1 MNIPD
6 GWPTYLAVTVA
17 VFVIAFVSNK
27 SVRYILRRYI
37 TKSTNDLKNDPTQY
51 KFLENASSLIIYLI
65 AILIIFQYIPALRK
79 IGDALFVSAGV
90 FAAFIG
96 LAAQQAL
103 GNIISGVFIV
113 IFKPFRIGDQVRIN
127 ETLAGHVED
136 ITLRHCVIKSF
147 ENRRIIIPNSVISSE
162 TIVNANITDEKTC
175 FFLEIGISYDSNID
189 LAIKLMREEAEK
201 HPDLI
206 DHRTIAEKAE
216 GEEKIIVR
224 VIGFGDSSVNLR
236 AYLWASQP
244 DIGFAMKCD
253 LNKSI
258 KERFD
263 KEGIE
268 IPFPYRTIVYK
279 DKTAKAADNISEVI

>member
-1 MNIPD
+1 MSIPE
-6 GWPTYLAVTVA
+6 GWPKYTVFTIV
-17 VFVIAFVSNK
+17 VFLIAFIINK
-27 SVRYILRRYI
+27 SIRYLLQKFIN
-37 TKSTNDLKNDPTQY
+37 KSAADLKNDPTQY
-51 KFLENASSLIIYLI
+51 KFLKNASSLIIYLL
-65 AILIIFQYIPALRK
+65 AVLIVFHYIPALK
-79 IGDALFVSAGV
+79 SVGDALFLSAGV

-96 LAAQQAL
+96 FAAQQAL

-113 IFKPFRIGDQVRIN
+113 IFKPFRIGDQVTIN
-127 ETLAGHVED
+127 DSLKGHIED

-189 LAIKLMREEAEK
+189 LAIKLMKEEAEK

-206 DHRTIAEKAE
+206 DPRSIADKADGDEKV
-216 GEEKIIVR
+216 IVR

-253 LNKSI
+253 LNKAI

-279 DKTAKAADNISEVI
+279 DKISKATDNIAESI

>member
-1 MNIPD
+1 MKIPE
-6 GWPTYLAVTVA
+6 GWPTYLTTTVV
-17 VFVIAFVSNK
+17 VFLVAFIINK
-27 SVRYILRRYI
+27 SVRYLLQKFIN
-37 TKSTNDLKNDPTQY
+37 KSAADLKNDPTQY
-51 KFLENASSLIIYLI
+51 KFLKNASSLIIYLI
-65 AILIIFQYIPALRK
+65 ALLIVFHYIPALK
-79 IGDALFVSAGV
+79 SLGDALFLSAGV

-96 LAAQQAL
+96 FAAQQAL

-113 IFKPFRIGDQVRIN
+113 IFKPFRIGDQVRIS

-189 LAIKLMREEAEK
+189 LAMKLIREEAEK

-206 DHRTIAEKAE
+206 DHRTIAEKAD
-216 GEEKIIVR
+216 GEDKIVVR

-236 AYLWASQP
+236 AYLWALQP

-253 LNKSI
+253 LNKAI
-258 KERFD
+258 KERFEKD
-263 KEGIE
+263 GVE
-268 IPFPYRTIVYK
+268 IPFPYRTIVFK
-279 DKTAKAADNISEVI
+279 DKNN